1 MFLKQLMITNL
12 EGLVRKI
19 EFHAGLNLIIDETPE
34 GTEDTG
40 NNVGK
45 TTLLRLIDFCM
56 GGDAKPIYTTDG
68 VENTDVKKFLTDT
81 EAEVELKLV
90 DSLDNPVSRQVT
102 VRRNFLGGKKSICTI
117 NGQKVEKKDFNHS
130 LQHALWSVK
139 TDKPSFRQ
147 IISHSFR
154 IDDLRLT
161 QSLRTLNRYTRDVEY
176 EALHLYL
183 FGANI
188 DDTNRKVELSNA
200 IKTER
205 SFKSRL
211 EKTATLSALR
221 SKLSITKAKID
232 QLNEQKEALNLNPDF
247 EEDLVSLGNV
257 KHRMSQLAVSLNNLK
272 LRKSLIEEAADDM
285 MSLTAKANASEI
297 EEIYRQASVYTE
309 KLHHTFA
316 QLLHFHNEMLNRRAG
331 FITAELPS
339 LEAEI
344 RECKEQ
350 MAAVRLQESELE
362 KKLNLSVS
370 YEGFDNILVVMSN
383 LHQELGSLQQSIT
396 QIEEVEKRISIDE
409 EQLRSIDD
417 DLFSEARKNY
427 VQAQIDK
434 FNLHF
439 ASISEKLYGE
449 SYAIK
454 GEIVT
459 SKDGK
464 PCYKFLPFATDNF
477 GSGKK
482 QGEITCF
489 DLAYVLFADEEHI
502 PCLHFILN
510 DKKELMHGN
519 QLLLAAQAVE
529 EMGSVQYVSSILR
542 DKLPASLDDERY
554 FVLKLSQHNRLFRI
568 E

>member
-12 EGLVRKI
+12 DGLVRMI
-19 EFHAGLNLIIDETPE
+19 EFHRGLNLIIDETPE

-68 VENTDVKKFLTDT
+68 VENTDVKKFLIDT

-90 DSLDNPVSRQVT
+90 DSLDNPVAREVT
-102 VRRNFLGGKKSICTI
+102 IRRNFLMGKKNLCTI
-117 NGQKVEKKDFNHS
+117 NGQKVEKQDFNQS
-130 LQHALWSVK
+130 LQYALWGVK

-154 IDDLRLT
+154 IDDIRLS
-161 QSLRTLNRYTRDVEY
+161 QSLRTLNKYTRDVEY
-176 EALHLYL
+176 EALHLYM

-200 IKTER
+200 IQTER
-205 SFKSRL
+205 AFKVRL

-247 EEDLVSLGNV
+247 EEDLEKLADV

-285 MSLTAKANASEI
+285 KLLKAQANASEI
-297 EEIYRQASVYTE
+297 EEIYRQASAYSE

-316 QLLHFHNEMLNRRAG
+316 ELLHFHNEMLNRRAG
-331 FITAELPS
+331 FITTELPS

-344 RECKEQ
+344 RECQDQVAE
-350 MAAVRLQESELE
+350 VRRQEKELE

-370 YEGFDNILVVMSN
+370 YEGFNNILLRMSEM
-383 LHQELGSLQQSIT
+383 HQELGSLQQSIT
-396 QIEEVEKRISIDE
+396 QIEEVEKRISVNE

-417 DLFSEARKNY
+417 DLFSETRKDF

-449 SYAIK
+449 SYAIEGK
-454 GEIVT
+454 IVT
-459 SKDGK
+459 LKDGK

-489 DLAYVLFADEEHI
+489 DLAYVLFADEENI
-502 PCLHFILN
+502 PCLHFVLN

-529 EMGSVQYVSSILR
+529 EMGNVQYVSSILC
-542 DKLPASLDDERY
+542 DKLPASLNNERY
-554 FVLKLSQHNRLFRI
+554 FILKLSQRNRLFRI